1 MVQDDKHSLL
11 KALAALDA
19 RRKSMPPPLDA
30 EVERAGLLAALER
43 TDEAR
48 AAYLAVIEADPTHFA
63 ALNNFGSLLYQTDF
77 RTAARTVFA
86 QAVLHHPGNPIGHVN
101 LANALM
107 YAGEV
112 EAARSHLETALKLDP
127 DHAPAHGR
135 LSELL
140 HQLGDLEGMRR
151 HRALGF
157 AGHPV
162 RRYPYLGD
170 GEGVPLLILTSTPGA
185 DLAWMKLVDNRVFA
199 VTTLAAAYHDP
210 AMPLPTHRLIFN
222 AIGDADLSKDDLQ
235 AADRLCARSTAQ
247 VLNSPANVLATARRL
262 NAERLAGLS
271 GVVTPVMA
279 QLAKAVLSGA
289 GGEAALAGRGL
300 DFPLLLRSPGFHT
313 GQHFVRVEHA
323 GQLGASA
330 DALPGEELIAMQ
342 YLDARGPDGC
352 VRKYRVMM
360 IDGALYPLHL
370 AVSHDWK
377 VHYFSGAMRDDATFQ
392 AEEARFLN
400 AMPDVLAPSGMAA
413 LEAIQA
419 TLGLDYAG
427 VDFGIG
433 LNGELLVFEANA
445 VMNIIPPD
453 ASPQWDYR
461 RPAIN
466 RAIGAARRLLVN
478 RARRSP

>member
-1 MVQDDKHSLL
+1 LAQDDKRSLL

-19 RRKSMPPPLDA
+19 KRAIAALSLDA
-30 EVERAGLLAALER
+30 EVERAGLLTALER

-48 AAYLAVIEADPTHFA
+48 AAYLAVISADPTHFA

-77 RTAARTVFA
+77 RTAAHTVFA
-86 QAVLHHPGNPIGHVN
+86 QAVLHHPDNPIGHVN
-101 LANALM
+101 LANTLM
-107 YAGEV
+107 YAGEL
-112 EAARSHLETALKLDP
+112 EAARGHLEKALKLDS
-127 DHAPAHGR
+127 DHAPAHRR
-135 LSELL
+135 LSELF

-157 AGHPV
+157 AGRPM

-170 GEGVPLLILTSTPGA
+170 DEGVHLLVLTSTPGA
-185 DLAWMKLVDNRVFA
+185 DMAWMKLVNNRLFA

-210 AMPLPTHRLIFN
+210 ATPLPPHHLILN
-222 AIGDADLSKDDLQ
+222 AIGDADLAYDDLH
-235 AADRLCARSTAQ
+235 AADGLCAGSAAA
-247 VLNSPANVLATARRL
+247 VLNPPANVLATARRM

-279 QLAKAVLSGA
+279 QLAKTVLSGA
-289 GGEAALAGRGL
+289 GGEAVLTDHGL
-300 DFPLLLRSPGFHT
+300 GFPLLLRSPGFHT

-323 GQLGASA
+323 AQLGASA
-330 DALPGEELIAMQ
+330 DALPGDELIAMQ

-352 VRKYRVMM
+352 ARKYRVMM

-377 VHYFSGAMRDDATFQ
+377 VHYFSGAMRDEAAFQ

-400 AMPDVLAPSGMAA
+400 AMPDVLGPSGMAA

-427 VDFGIG
+427 LDFGIG
-433 LNGELLVFEANA
+433 PNGELLVFEANA

-461 RPAIN
+461 RPAID
-466 RAIGAARRLLVN
+466 RAIAAARRLLVN